1 MQTDTDGT
9 THTGT
14 SEDTTTGIMEDG
26 MVHGIT
32 AASTTLGS
40 TGAAMARGTMAD
52 GTIRGMEEVS
62 LTHGITV
69 TGAGTIRSTDICTLI
84 TADGTE
90 DGILTGITIIT
101 TSCILHQAMTTAGKY
116 TGDRVSRLK
125 AIGSL
130 RATGSLQVPQA
141 QRQEE

>member
-1 MQTDTDGT
+1 
-9 THTGT
+9 
-14 SEDTTTGIMEDG
+14 MEDG
-26 MVHGIT
+26 MAHGIT

-40 TGAAMARGTMAD
+40 TGAAMTRGTMAD

-90 DGILTGITIIT
+90 DGTLTGTIIT
-101 TSCILHQAMTTAGKY
+101 TIMSYILPLVIIREEKCTEDHVF
-116 TGDRVSRLK
+116 RPK
-125 AIGSL
+125 ATEWPQ
-130 RATGSLQVPQA
+130 ATGSLQVPQA

>member
-1 MQTDTDGT
+1 
-9 THTGT
+9 
-14 SEDTTTGIMEDG
+14 MEDG

-101 TSCILHQAMTTAGKY
+101 TIMSY
-116 TGDRVSRLK
+116 TLPLVIIR
-125 AIGSL
+125 
-130 RATGSLQVPQA
+130 
-141 QRQEE
+141 EEKCTEDHVF